1 MAGLILYCD
10 SKTFLKKFI
19 YDEIMDDFHF
29 ISVSDCIKVEN
40 NNTRNVTRMKSLMP
54 PTEACNKCSAGNAN
68 GYYEEYM
75 KHLTSPDIFP
85 SILSIVN
92 AYIKNLKIVFVC
104 ADDEDKDYGYFQ
116 IIQMYLKD
124 VFGIKS
130 YYYNYYRK
138 NKEECLKLP
147 ENMDEVIKTYYEGV
161 EWSKTHKSERKIKQ
175 ERALVKEQLEEELK
189 EMSSKELRKMCKE
202 NDVYYEKDMS
212 KKELRKALIK
222 KALKKLNLK

>member
-19 YDEIMDDFHF
+19 YEEIMDDYQFL
-29 ISVSDCIKVEN
+29 SVSKTIKVEKN
-40 NNTRNVTRMKSLMP
+40 NSRNVTKMSSLMP
-54 PTEACNKCSAGNAN
+54 PTEACNKCAGGNAN

-75 KHLTSPDIFP
+75 KHLASPDIFP
-85 SILSIVN
+85 SILAIVN
-92 AYIKNLKIVFVC
+92 AYIKNIKIVLVC
-104 ADDEDKDYGYFQ
+104 GDDEDNDYGYFQ
-116 IIQMYLKD
+116 IIKMYLNE

-130 YYYNYYRK
+130 YEYSYYRK

-147 ENMDEVIKTYYEGV
+147 KNMDDIIKTYYEGV
-161 EWSKTHKSERKIKQ
+161 EWAKTHKSERKIKQ
-175 ERALVKEQLEEELK
+175 EREMVKDQLEEELK

-202 NDVYYEKDMS
+202 NNVYYEKDMS